1 MPRFAWI
8 RSAGAFAKVL
18 AKRATGAHDDDIVR
32 QYHSRA
38 RGGARRALTAVDQ
51 IVRRA
56 ITPFVITVGLV
67 LVVLIAISRSEV
79 AFYALLGFLPIGWLL
94 IFALATK
101 SPEELP
107 TVHGLLRMFD
117 HQVDRAKQNFA
128 NDSKAIDEHVQRAFV
143 RMHDRVQTLLEHKKI
158 RRSQIKREVL
168 RFHSPNEPMR
178 NRWRPPTLSEMG
190 YVVAATETFSPNAPV
205 LALYKFSGEQ
215 RSRDGTVAETYT
227 IVKEGSSDTFSD
239 AFPAKI
245 QSPFKVSLVVSD
257 DVRATLAPHGELAS
271 RATADT
277 DHNVTYILS
286 LLGPITH
293 RTAPAL
299 PINLRTMRG
308 LGELGELGEDTPL
321 PPLPPAALHARLR
334 SIFTEVDS
342 RSESSLRTARA
353 ALRQAPLLVVAALAD
368 IERAHDDNHAR
379 LRSGLDAIADILV
392 PAPNPAQAE
401 VLLALQ
407 SLALALQRLT
417 ILGDEERLNHP
428 GLIYLEARGVEA
440 DSEYLKR
447 IAQLIKPT
455 VPLMLMTT
463 NLSLDEFQSQLR
475 GYVELQPDPAHQA
488 NLETLDQALREG
500 KLKLNT
506 VSDSAPVK
514 VKTLIGELGSKTLII
529 SANPL
534 LTDMDGIEN
543 PVAYVLWTLSG
554 HALVMTGPQTQ
565 SVLSQMDQIA
575 AGLRE
580 AGAHLQSGDGAR
592 MM

>member
-8 RSAGAFAKVL
+8 RGASTFARVL

-38 RGGARRALTAVDQ
+38 RGGARHALTAVDRL
-51 IVRRA
+51 IRRA
-56 ITPFVITVGLV
+56 ITPFVITVGLA
-67 LVVLIAISRSEV
+67 LAVLIAITHSEW
-79 AFYALLGFLPIGWLL
+79 AIYALLAFLPIGWFLV
-94 IFALATK
+94 FALVTK

-107 TVHGLLRMFD
+107 SVHALLRTFD
-117 HQVDRAKQNFA
+117 RQVDHAKQHFA
-128 NDSKAIDEHVQRAFV
+128 NDPKTIDDQVRHAFV
-143 RMHDRVQTLLEHKKI
+143 RMHDQVQVLLQHKKI
-158 RRSQIKREVL
+158 RMSQIRREVL
-168 RFHSPNEPMR
+168 RFHSPNEPMG

-190 YVVAATETFSPNAPV
+190 YVVAAAAKFSPGAPV

-227 IVKEGSSDTFSD
+227 IVKEGSANTFSDTF
-239 AFPAKI
+239 AAKI
-245 QSPFKVSLVVSD
+245 QSPFKVSLMVSD
-257 DVRATLAPHGELAS
+257 DVRATLAPRGEITS
-271 RATADT
+271 RAPVDA

-286 LLGPITH
+286 LLGPITPA
-293 RTAPAL
+293 TAPVL
-299 PINLRTMRG
+299 LSNLRAMRG
-308 LGELGELGEDTPL
+308 LGEDREP
-321 PPLPPAALHARLR
+321 PPLSCAVLHARLR
-334 SIFTEVDS
+334 SMFTEVDS
-342 RSESSLRTARA
+342 HSESSLRTTRA
-353 ALRQAPLLVVAALAD
+353 ALRQAPLLAVAALAD

-392 PAPNPAQAE
+392 PAPNPAQAAI
-401 VLLALQ
+401 L
-407 SLALALQRLT
+407 LALQRLALPLQQLT
-417 ILGDEERLNHP
+417 LLGDEEQLNHP

-447 IAQLIKPT
+447 LAQLIKPT
-455 VPLMLMTT
+455 VPLLLMTT
-463 NLSLDEFQSQLR
+463 NLSLDEFQSRLR
-475 GYVELQPDPAHQA
+475 GYVELQPGPAHLA
-488 NLETLDQALREG
+488 ILATLDQALREG

-506 VSDSAPVK
+506 VRGSAPVM

-543 PVAYVLWTLSG
+543 PVACVLWTLSS
-554 HALVMTGPQTQ
+554 HALVMTGAQTQ
-565 SVLSQMDQIA
+565 SVLSLMGQIA
-575 AGLRE
+575 AGLHE